1 MIGRAGRKA
10 NVKLFEDRISSTVA
24 RVRIALALKGL
35 TIETDEVSIL
45 GVNARTQTS
54 EYRRVNPQGLV
65 PSLLTDEGA
74 LLTQSLAIVEYLEER
89 YPEPALLPTNLE
101 ARAQARAIA
110 LAITAEVHALLTP
123 RVAARLRSIPGVD
136 AVVNTDWN
144 RNWMQEGLT
153 SVEALLARQDEGVF
167 CVGESPSVADI
178 FLFPQAINTERA
190 GISLAQWPR
199 IFAIVTKLRSIPAFA
214 ENAPLPRT

>member
-74 LLTQSLAIVEYLEER
+74 VLTQ
-89 YPEPALLPTNLE
+89 
-101 ARAQARAIA
+101 
-110 LAITAEVHALLTP
+110 
-123 RVAARLRSIPGVD
+123 
-136 AVVNTDWN
+136 
-144 RNWMQEGLT
+144 
-153 SVEALLARQDEGVF
+153 
-167 CVGESPSVADI
+167 
-178 FLFPQAINTERA
+178 
-190 GISLAQWPR
+190 
-199 IFAIVTKLRSIPAFA
+199 
-214 ENAPLPRT
+214 